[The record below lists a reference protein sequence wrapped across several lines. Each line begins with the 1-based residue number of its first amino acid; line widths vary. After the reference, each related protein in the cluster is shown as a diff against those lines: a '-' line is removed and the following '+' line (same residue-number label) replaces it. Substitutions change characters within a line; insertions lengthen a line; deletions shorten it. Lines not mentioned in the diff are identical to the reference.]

1 MPYDIPMAGEN
12 NIEIFTQNAR
22 VDISELTA
30 FLNPYS
36 QKLTVTEI
44 HPGPQASVDWFLP
57 PNLEVAIHGVTANP
71 FVASFLG
78 MMSAH
83 LTSEFAKHVV
93 EKAGEKC
100 GEAIIGKA
108 AEGLWDRLREAFS
121 RSKKDSVTFSRSG
134 KHIPVPPLKLTLSLP
149 IYETIPEVKLS
160 LVFASDM
167 SDADLRNAYHSVGK
181 VIEVA
186 TKKLEDR
193 QNYETQIQK
202 LMSQGKAEEATDI
215 IQTQNYIKLRRNRFT
230 YVYRPDEQAWVEAE
244 VLAIQGP
251 LEERLA
257 SVHEMIES
265 GEFLS
270 SEKTLQEMIADIE
283 REIES
288 ARVR

>member
-1 MPYDIPMAGEN
+1 MASEN
-12 NIEIFTQNAR
+12 NIEIFTQSAG

-30 FLNPYS
+30 FLNPYT
-36 QKLTVTEI
+36 QTLIVTEI

-57 PNLEVAIHGVTANP
+57 PNLEVLIRGVTAHP
-71 FVASFLG
+71 FIASFLG
-78 MMSAH
+78 MVSAH
-83 LTSEFAKHVV
+83 LTSAFAKDVLEKAV
-93 EKAGEKC
+93 EKF

-108 AEGLWDRLREAFS
+108 AEGLWDRLGEVFS

-134 KHIPVPPLKLTLSLP
+134 KNIPVPPLKLTLSLP
-149 IYETIPEVKLS
+149 RYETIPEVKLS

-167 SDADLRNAYHSVGK
+167 SEADLRHAYHSVGK

-193 QNYETQIQK
+193 QDYETQIQE
-202 LMSQGKAEEATDI
+202 LMSQGKTEEATDV
-215 IQTQNYIKLRRNRFT
+215 IQSRDYIGLRRSRFT

-244 VLAIQGP
+244 VLAIQHP
-251 LEERLA
+251 LEERL
-257 SVHEMIES
+257 SSIHQMIES
-265 GEFLS
+265 GEFAS
-270 SEKTLQEMIADIE
+270 SEKTLREMITDIE